1 MLEAMRKN
9 SRSVIIY
16 VLFGVIIAAFVISFG
31 PGSRGLGSI
40 SGVGSGYAAKIAGA
54 TISETEFHF
63 AYMAITRGGQVPAE
77 MARAGR
83 YKEQLMDKLI
93 ERELFAQ
100 EAERLG
106 FEVSEE
112 EAAKMIV
119 AGRLILIGVPRRMS
133 DDPFFQYVYKNGR
146 VDREHFKSGAQN
158 QLCASAQRCVC

>member
-106 FEVSEE
+106 IEVSEVE
-112 EAAKMIV
+112 TAQMIV
-119 AGRLILIGVPRRMS
+119 AGRLVLIGVSPLIS
-133 DDPFFQYVYKNGR
+133 DDAVIHYMYQ
-146 VDREHFKSGAQN
+146 DR
-158 QLCASAQRCVC
+158 